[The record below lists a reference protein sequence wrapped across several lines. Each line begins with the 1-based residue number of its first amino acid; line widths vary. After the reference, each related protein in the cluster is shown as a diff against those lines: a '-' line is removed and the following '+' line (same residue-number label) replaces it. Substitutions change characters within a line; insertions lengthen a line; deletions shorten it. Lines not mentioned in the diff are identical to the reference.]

1 MRASLQD
8 QRAIDMIRGYATS
21 VQPRSRVSFTRHLMD
36 RGATVDGR
44 ANKRGSEMSNRSIQ
58 GLAKEREGRE
68 AAKERTKGEVGC
80 VIKHH
85 TVLSGERVQT
95 KHNRAPNRIPDR
107 PRHVIAVLDHGLV
120 SKIIRNRFST
130 RSLYRLHDFFRIYI
144 YIYIF

>member
-95 KHNRAPNRIPDR
+95 KHNRAPTAFLI
-107 PRHVIAVLDHGLV
+107 DHA
-120 SKIIRNRFST
+120 T
-130 RSLYRLHDFFRIYI
+130 
-144 YIYIF
+144 

>member
-1 MRASLQD
+1 
-8 QRAIDMIRGYATS
+8 MIRGYATS

-68 AAKERTKGEVGC
+68 AAKERTKGEVLRY
-80 VIKHH
+80 K
-85 TVLSGERVQT
+85 
-95 KHNRAPNRIPDR
+95 APHGPLGRTCTNETQPRSNRIPDR

-144 YIYIF
+144 YIYFLIRFRFRTSIGR